1 VAGGG
6 ELVNDYPSL
15 DATQPLEEEILCFE
29 SEGNRL
35 PGILSRPE
43 RPLPGGPGIVIMSPG
58 LKHRVGPHRLALK
71 LARLFTEL
79 GLPVLRFDFHGT
91 GDAEGELASLSVPV
105 LHESIQ
111 NGYFASDASN
121 AVAALCE
128 ATGVER
134 VVTCGLCGGAITGLY
149 AAEADSRV
157 DGIIGFQLPVKV
169 LDLEADYADQISS
182 EYSDFILTLY
192 LKKIFKPEAWKN
204 FLSGKS
210 EYSLIWKTAT
220 RCVYRLLHG
229 GRGREVEIPEGMNLN
244 FLRAYDAVAGR
255 VKMQW
260 IYSVEERARYDFE
273 GDFEKVCLAGKERPY
288 DKVVLPDANHEFA
301 PDEAQARLFDEIRA
315 WLLRNYD
322 LAESKEG

>member
-1 VAGGG
+1 MR
-6 ELVNDYPSL
+6 DYPSL
-15 DATQPLEEEILCFE
+15 ETSRPLNEEILCFE
-29 SEGNRL
+29 SRGHRL

-43 RPLPGGPGIVIMSPG
+43 RPLPGGPGVVIMSPG
-58 LKHRVGPHRLALK
+58 LKHRVGPHRMSVK

-91 GDAEGELASLSVPV
+91 GDAEGELPSRSVPE

-111 NGYFASDASN
+111 NGYFADDASK

-128 ATGVER
+128 ASGLDKVI
-134 VVTCGLCGGAITGLY
+134 TCGLCGGAITGLY

-157 DGIIGFQLPVKV
+157 DGIIGFQLPVKK

-220 RCVYRLLHG
+220 RRISRLFRG
-229 GRGREVEIPEGMNLN
+229 GRGQEVDIPDGMNLN

-273 GDFEKVCLAGKERPY
+273 GDFEKICLADRERPY
-288 DKVVLPDANHEFA
+288 DKIVLPDSNHEFA
-301 PDEAQARLFDEIRA
+301 PDDAQARLFTEIEA
-315 WLLRNYD
+315 WVQRNYGRNTD
-322 LAESKEG
+322 EEG